1 MLLKEKEIY
10 GKIAAEKS
18 NEINCLNNKIKHDK
32 LTYHLKSEN
41 RTPIIFNGFKCPIGL
56 IRKKKDGFVD
66 LEKAKENQEKFKSN
80 LNETIRGTTGSINQK
95 GRKCNK

>member
-1 MLLKEKEIY
+1 MKEKEIY

-18 NEINCLNNKIKHDK
+18 NEINCLNNK

>member
-1 MLLKEKEIY
+1 MKEKEIY

-18 NEINCLNNKIKHDK
+18 NEKYCLNNKIKHDK
-32 LTYHLKSEN
+32 LKYHLKSEN

-95 GRKCNK
+95 GRKCNKWS